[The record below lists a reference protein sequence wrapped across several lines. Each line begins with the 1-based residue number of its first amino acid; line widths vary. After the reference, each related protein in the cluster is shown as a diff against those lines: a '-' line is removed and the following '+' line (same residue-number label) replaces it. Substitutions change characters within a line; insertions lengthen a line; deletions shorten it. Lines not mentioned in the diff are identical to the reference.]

1 MLRGAASRFHLFHGD
16 RSGGIDA
23 FALIAMEGF
32 RELVGDFGVARSAES
47 DEEDAKVQ
55 PGSKAVHAIAGQERH
70 GSGAIRR
77 GQWKFKASAD
87 FKSG

>member
-1 MLRGAASRFHLFHGD
+1 VQPAGFIFFMGIAAEGF
-16 RSGGIDA
+16 DA